1 MAADLNLLAEV
12 PLFQLL
18 DDEERKTLSGLLD
31 VRTFNKGEIIF
42 AYGDPGEALFIVRRG
57 SVQVYVE
64 DRTGQHRSDSVD
76 HWVPEGEAVGVE
88 RLLAEVPVGTDRDAE
103 ALGH

>member
-64 DRTGQHRSDSVD
+64 DRTG
-76 HWVPEGEAVGVE
+76 ETII
-88 RLLAEVPVGTDRDAE
+88 LAENLAGDVFGE
-103 ALGH
+103 ISC